1 MFYTG
6 MLEKAVFY
14 AEYQSLTSQG
24 HSGLEMTFQSIINW
38 VGGGGGGAKET
49 TFFVFKLPVLS

>member
-24 HSGLEMTFQSIINW
+24 HSGLEMIFTASLIGW
-38 VGGGGGGAKET
+38 EEGGCKRDDI
-49 TFFVFKLPVLS
+49 FYL

>member
-1 MFYTG
+1 

-24 HSGLEMTFQSIINW
+24 HSGLEMTFYSIINW
-38 VGGGGGGAKET
+38 GGGGAKET
-49 TFFVFKLPVLS
+49 IFFVFQLPVLS

>member
-1 MFYTG
+1 

-24 HSGLEMTFQSIINW
+24 HSGLEMIFTASLIGW
-38 VGGGGGGAKET
+38 EEGGGGGAKET
-49 TFFVFKLPVLS
+49 TFFIFKLPLPVLS